1 MARWISIFPL
11 HRSGRFVVLTDVSH
25 ELSLQIRDGSEY
37 TSRDDITLDL
47 AEPQLDLIQPRR
59 VGRSEV
65 QVNLGMHRQEVRDRP
80 ALVSREVVGDH
91 MDLFAAG
98 LIDLNVCEERSELG
112 RGVPRSGFA
121 EHLPGLGVEGGV
133 QRQGTVAKVLKAVT
147 FCAS

>member
-37 TSRDDITLDL
+37 TSRDDIALDL

-59 VGRSEV
+59 VGWSEV
-65 QVNLGMHRQEVRDRP
+65 QVNFGMHCQEVHDRF

-91 MDLFAAG
+91 MNLLAPR
-98 LIDLNVCEERSELG
+98 LIDTNVVEEPHQFG
-112 RGVPRSGFA
+112 PRLPPPAFA
-121 EHLPGLGVEGGV
+121 EH
-133 QRQGTVAKVLKAVT
+133 
-147 FCAS
+147 